1 MRVAT
6 LGLTDTAPRIRRVAA
21 EVTAQAG
28 DGTARGHLLG
38 LLTDPDPQVRIAG
51 LRGIGPEWQRAREML
66 DDADAEVRCTA
77 AAVLISNGEREPARS
92 KLVMAAGSDDD
103 DVRCVALACLG
114 DDELDLFEAG
124 LDDPSPRVR
133 RAAATGLARA
143 APATPSV

>member
-38 LLTDPDPQVRIAG
+38 LLTDPDPQVRISV
-51 LRGIGPEWQRAREML
+51 LRGIGPEWQRARELL

-77 AAVLISNGEREPARS
+77 AAVLIRNGEREPARS
-92 KLVMAAGSDDD
+92 TLDVAANSADDD
-103 DVRCVALACLG
+103 IRCVALACLG
-114 DDELDLFEAG
+114 KDEIAMFAAG
-124 LDDPSPRVR
+124 LEDASPRVR
-133 RAAATGLARA
+133 PAAAAGL
-143 APATPSV
+143 